1 LGGKSESK
9 QLHMACLDYASL
21 LSDVV
26 TALAA
31 ASAVVIAYRGLQ
43 TWREQHTG
51 RERYEAAR
59 TLRLTAREL
68 YEAIQ
73 TFRLAHAGV
82 FGVSDA
88 TKAKW
93 REQADI
99 RTMLAD
105 SQGKSAPTMLFP
117 GISQEALL
125 ANLNNLAPSVT
136 KFLSALFESEFLIG
150 SSAVEGANPFLGA
163 ALEYHSILVKLAS
176 LDPERAARNYANQ
189 TETSEHERAVLFGA
203 QPSTPDKD
211 EFGTR
216 LMAGRK
222 ALDEA
227 LRKYIVLE

>member
-1 LGGKSESK
+1 
-9 QLHMACLDYASL
+9 MRCLDYVSL
-21 LSDVV
+21 LSEAI

-31 ASAVVIAYRGLQ
+31 ALAVVIAYRGLQ

-59 TLRLTAREL
+59 SLRSTAREL

-73 TFRLAHAGV
+73 IFRLEHAGV
-82 FGVSDA
+82 FGVSEA

-99 RTMLAD
+99 HAMLAD
-105 SQGKSAPTMLFP
+105 SQGKSAPIMLFP
-117 GISQEALL
+117 GISQDALL
-125 ANLNNLAPSVT
+125 AKLNNLAPSVT
-136 KFLSALFESEFLIG
+136 KFLSALFEAEFLIG
-150 SSAVEGANPFLGA
+150 RSAVEGANPFLAA
-163 ALEYHSILVKLAS
+163 ALEYHSILVRLTG
-176 LDPERAARNYANQ
+176 LDPERAARNYANEA
-189 TETSEHERAVLFGA
+189 ETSGHERAVLFGA

-222 ALDEA
+222 ALDAA
-227 LRKYIVLE
+227 LRKHIVLE